1 MTLTKFADELRGV
14 NTAIADIS
22 AITSKMTTGQKQ
34 ALYEVLAKDLH
45 AASATDAPKRRL
57 ASVSAAAE
65 STNQRIKTAYINAK
79 NGLAALGL
87 SVDAVATSGD
97 LSQVD
102 KLMKERAW
110 AQLRRIELKNSL
122 GIIGCIA

>member
-1 MTLTKFADELRGV
+1 MSLVKFADELRGV

-22 AITSKMTTGQKQ
+22 AITSKMTTEQKQ
-34 ALYEVLAKDLH
+34 ALHEVLTKELN

-65 STNQRIKTAYINAK
+65 STNQRVRTAFVNAK

-87 SVDAVATSGD
+87 AIDAVATSGD

-102 KLMKERAW
+102 KLMKERKW
-110 AQLRRIELKNSL
+110 AQMRRIELKNSL
-122 GIIGCIA
+122 SIIGAA

>member
-1 MTLTKFADELRGV
+1 MTLVKFADELRGV

-22 AITSKMTTGQKQ
+22 AVTSKMTTGQKQ
-34 ALYEVLAKDLH
+34 ALYEVLGKEIN
-45 AASATDAPKRRL
+45 AASATDAPKQRL

-65 STNQRIKTAYINAK
+65 STNQRIKTAFINAK

-87 SVDAVATSGD
+87 SIDAVATSGD

-102 KLMKERAW
+102 KLMKERKW
-110 AQLRRIELKNSL
+110 AQMRRIELKNSL
-122 GIIGCIA
+122 DIIGAA

>member
-65 STNQRIKTAYINAK
+65 
-79 NGLAALGL
+79 
-87 SVDAVATSGD
+87 VATSGD